1 MINGKMNSPDEINY
15 WIERISAFKET
26 EGEDLPRFD

>member
-1 MINGKMNSPDEINY
+1 MINGMMNSPEEINY

-26 EGEDLPRFD
+26 EEEDLPRID